1 MKGDDFLQMGPTK
14 TAESHFMIINL
25 EVAWIIL
32 NVLHTPYQKEVTLE
46 AVISSYYQNEIHQIV
61 NFRDLMKISVFPQKT
76 KSRVTSI
83 TSIEINLTL

>member
-46 AVISSYYQNEIHQIV
+46 AVISS
-61 NFRDLMKISVFPQKT
+61 
-76 KSRVTSI
+76 
-83 TSIEINLTL
+83 